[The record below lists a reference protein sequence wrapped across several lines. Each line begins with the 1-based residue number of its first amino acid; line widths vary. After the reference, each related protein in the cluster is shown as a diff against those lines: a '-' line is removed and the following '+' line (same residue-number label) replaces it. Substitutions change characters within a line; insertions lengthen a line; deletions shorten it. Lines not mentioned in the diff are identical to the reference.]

1 MKEERKSILKSEN
14 QTNNSNFAA
23 YFKKLF
29 FYKIQLPEMIRV
41 LIFTILVFSTYSVQ
55 SQKMN
60 RIDDEVLAS
69 IMVNKTT
76 EKIILDGQLNE
87 AVWQTA
93 KPATNFSQYIP
104 SADVIAKGQTEV
116 FMASDDKYLY
126 IAAKCYTK
134 GADFIVNS
142 LKRDYP
148 FFGTDNISFMLDTY
162 SDKTNSFMFG
172 INPYGVRREALVSG
186 GGREGN
192 NFAMSWDNKWDGD
205 AKMYA
210 DFWIAEIA
218 IPFSTLRFNDGAEK
232 WRFNCYRYDTQLN
245 EVSTWTNIPRNLI
258 IANVGYMG
266 DMVWEEP
273 IQKQRK
279 NVSLIPYVSGG
290 AFRDFEDIDETKY
303 NFTSGIGGDA
313 KIGLTSGLNLDLTI
327 NPDFSQ
333 VEVDRQV
340 TNLSRFEVFFPERRQ
355 FFLENADLFGS
366 FGAGRVTPFFSRRI
380 GVSLDTTTDLNVQ
393 NRILYGA
400 RLSGKINDRL
410 RIGLLNTQTAA
421 QPENDLPSF
430 NYTVATVE
438 QNVFDR
444 SSVAFI
450 FVNKQALKP
459 ENYGTTHNPYNRVA
473 GVEYRLATSD
483 NKWDGKLL
491 YHQVFSP
498 SEEKNKYFNM
508 SYIAFNER
516 KYRFEMAHLLVG
528 NGYEPEAGFVTRKDM
543 LFLSPEA
550 SYNIFPEDGKVT
562 KHTIGFDLR
571 HIYKLGQDDNVIVED
586 FNWIES
592 RLSTF
597 WDIQFLNSSRLKIEG
612 NYDDFILL
620 DDFDPTRLQA
630 DSIFLEGGSRH
641 QFAYVGMTFSSD
653 NRKDFSTRLSPTVGS
668 FYNGIRAGINSS
680 IRYRYKQYGTI
691 ALDVNYNY
699 IKLEE
704 PFVAT
709 NLWLIGPRLDLTFSK
724 TLFLTTFVQYNN
736 QLDNLNIN
744 ARLQWRFQPASDFFL
759 VFTDNYITDPFD
771 QFGVR
776 NRAFVAKMTY
786 WFNI

>member
-1 MKEERKSILKSEN
+1 MSRLSIL
-14 QTNNSNFAA
+14 
-23 YFKKLF
+23 
-29 FYKIQLPEMIRV
+29 IV
-41 LIFTILVFSTYSVQ
+41 LMLSVYSIHAQ
-55 SQKMN
+55 RMN
-60 RIDDEVLAS
+60 KIDDDVLAS
-69 IMVNKTT
+69 VMVNRTT
-76 EKIILDGQLNE
+76 EKIVLDGQLDE
-87 AVWQTA
+87 EVWKKA

-104 SADVIAKGQTEV
+104 SSDVPAKGETEV
-116 FMASDDKYLY
+116 FMASDEKYLY
-126 IAAKCYTK
+126 IAAKCYTT
-134 GADFIVNS
+134 GSDFIVNS
-142 LKRDYP
+142 LKRDYG

-172 INPYGVRREALVSG
+172 INPYGVRREALVFG
-186 GGREGN
+186 GGRERGN
-192 NFAMSWDNKWDGD
+192 FSMSWDNKWAGE
-205 AKMYA
+205 AKMYE
-210 DFWIAEIA
+210 DYWIAEIA
-218 IPFSTLRFNDGAEK
+218 IPFSTLRFNAGAKK

-266 DMVWEEP
+266 EMIWEEP
-273 IQKQRK
+273 IKKQRK
-279 NVSLIPYVSGG
+279 SISVIPYAAGG
-290 AFRDFEDIDETKY
+290 AFRDFEDVNETKY
-303 NFTSGIGGDA
+303 NFTSGFGGDA
-313 KIGLTSGLNLDLTI
+313 KIGITSGLNLDLTI

-340 TNLSRFEVFFPERRQ
+340 TNLERFEIFFPEQRQ
-355 FFLENADLFGS
+355 FFLENADLFSS
-366 FGAGRVTPFFSRRI
+366 FGAGRITPFFSRRI
-380 GVSLDTTTDLNVQ
+380 GVSLDTATDLNVQ

-410 RIGLLNTQTAA
+410 RVGLLNSQTAA

-430 NYTVATVE
+430 NYTVAAVE

-450 FVNKQALKP
+450 FVNKQAVNP
-459 ENYGTTHNPYNRVA
+459 NEFGNTYEPYNRVA
-473 GVEYRLATSD
+473 GLEYRLATSD
-483 NKWDGKLL
+483 NKWDGKLV

-498 SEEKNKYFNM
+498 TEEKHKYFNM
-508 SYIAFNER
+508 SSITYNER
-516 KYRFEMAHLLVG
+516 KFRLEMAHLLVG
-528 NGYEPEAGFVTRKDM
+528 NGYNPEAGFVVRKDM

-550 SYNIFPEDGKVT
+550 SINIFPVDKKIT
-562 KHTIGFDLR
+562 QHRIGFDLR
-571 HIYKLGQDDNVIVED
+571 HIYKLGQDDSEIVED

-592 RLSTF
+592 RLQTF
-597 WDIQFLNSSRLKIEG
+597 WDISFLNSSRLRIEA

-620 DDFDPTRLQA
+620 DDFDPTRLQE
-630 DSIFLEGGSRH
+630 DSVFLAAGSRH
-641 QFAYVGMTFSSD
+641 NFAYVNMTFTSD
-653 NRKDFSTRLSPTVGS
+653 NRKDLSMSLSPIVGS
-668 FYNGIRAGINSS
+668 FFNGSRAGVNSQLT
-680 IRYRYKQYGTI
+680 YRYKQYGTI

-704 PFVAT
+704 PFVPT

-759 VFTDNYITDPFD
+759 VFTDNYITEPFD